1 MAQFSFDW
9 WCLVRNIDSFCK
21 KTNMI
26 LRQKLFRMNSLHK
39 NSKWQF
45 CAYIRLSVS
54 HLILESGYR
63 VIFII
68 SSIISVNVHVI
79 LQMMI
84 RVIQMFLIIINI
96 LWAICIQKIYGSYKL
111 HTSIYNKCDLL
122 LFRFHFQL
130 LLTLLLYIS
139 GNYTLISLNFS
150 IITRLYGNV
159 THLQ

>member
-1 MAQFSFDW
+1 MTDDVW
-9 WCLVRNIDSFCK
+9 WEILTLFAKNN
-21 KTNMI
+21 NMI
-26 LRQKLFRMNSLHK
+26 LRQKLFRMNSSNK

-84 RVIQMFLIIINI
+84 RVMFLIIINI

-130 LLTLLLYIS
+130 LLILLLYIS